1 MTGSP
6 ASSSSASRDT
16 RDFIE
21 YSRAA
26 LPQLVEANLQ
36 VLVEAEDLRTLMVE
50 IVRRYL
56 STITQNFQLT
66 RN

>member
-1 MTGSP
+1 VTDSP
-6 ASSSSASRDT
+6 ASSSSASRET

-36 VLVEAEDLRTLMVE
+36 ILIEAEDLRTLMVD
-50 IVRRYL
+50 IVRRCL
-56 STITQNFQLT
+56 STVTQNF
-66 RN
+66 